1 MYYADSCFRADIFLW
16 RDRFYSNLVMMSKL
30 VLLKKDI
37 PDSKIRSCVA
47 CGNTG
52 IDGRRRYC
60 SSDCRRQMMWV
71 LSLSNGLL
79 SIFNTRYASFSFSR
93 LQVVLDILPAW
104 SKEISRFTHKRT
116 PGRKP
121 ADDLKTLILDSG
133 NEYYTIIADKK
144 SRSFASQ
151 SLLKKNSNSR
161 IPVKSIKPG
170 SKTSP
175 RLSKA
180 EKESLKRLKLKL
192 EEVLSG
198 EKTARIKSAYKKMAR
213 IHHPDMGGDAAEF
226 RKLKDAHETML
237 MWAENPHYTSKK
249 ALEGCWS
256 FDSSSGRWIPP
267 L

>member
-1 MYYADSCFRADIFLW
+1 
-16 RDRFYSNLVMMSKL
+16 MMKL
-30 VLLKKDI
+30 VPVKKKEN
-37 PDSKIRSCVA
+37 PDSKKRACIA

-52 IDGRRRYC
+52 MDGRRRYC
-60 SSDCRRQMMWV
+60 SNECRRQIMWV

-79 SIFNTRYASFSFSR
+79 NIFNTRYASFSFSMS
-93 LQVVLDILPAW
+93 QVVLDILPAW

-121 ADDLKTLILDSG
+121 ADDLKALILDSG
-133 NEYYTIIADKK
+133 SEYYTIIADKK
-144 SRSFASQ
+144 SRSYASH
-151 SLLKKNSNSR
+151 SLLEKNCNSR

-175 RLSKA
+175 RLSRA
-180 EKESLKRLKLKL
+180 EKASLKCLKLKL
-192 EEVLSG
+192 EEIISE
-198 EKTARIKSAYKKMAR
+198 EKTTRIKSAYKKMAM

-237 MWAENPHYTSKK
+237 MWAQNPHYTSKK

-256 FDSSSGRWIPP
+256 FDASSGRWIPP